1 MKILISESQL
11 RHVISEQ
18 KLPCQKV
25 VTYDM
30 LKQAKDWWINRLSD
44 PNIIMKILR
53 AKFTVDE
60 LKTWTDKEIDKTVNN
75 TVQDL
80 QAARKK
86 VDLINKLLYYND
98 PKSDAMMFVKEND
111 PTSTNI
117 VNINCAH
124 VSKNSND
131 QLVSSLVHEIQHHI
145 HYLIGGNEFFE
156 SIWDGIKIEKNP
168 YRPQVPV
175 SEKSW
180 FDKAKEYINSLTGSK
195 DVDKS
200 SLINDTYF
208 LKRYQSRVWEYLKS
222 KQSYAC
228 NPTEIQSRVA
238 QVRMILNL
246 KPGQDITI
254 EMLKNEKAYYMF
266 FYNLMC
272 WGGRKDNIS
281 LQDYLNNL
289 NSLVKNDTPNTSTQV

>member
-1 MKILISESQL
+1 MKFRDLLQDLLE
-11 RHVISEQ
+11 EQ
-18 KLPCQKV
+18 LPCEKV

-30 LKQAKDWWINRLSD
+30 LKQAKDWWNNRLSD

-60 LKTWTDKEIDKTVNN
+60 LKTWTDKEIDRTVNY

-86 VDLINKLLYYND
+86 IDLINKLSYYND
-98 PKSDAMMFVKEND
+98 PKGGAIMYVKSNE
-111 PTSTNI
+111 PTI
-117 VNINCAH
+117 ININCGY
-124 VSKNSND
+124 VPKYSND

-145 HYLIGGNEFFE
+145 HYLIGGDEYLND
-156 SIWDGIKIEKNP
+156 IRGGIKIEKNP
-168 YRPQVPV
+168 YRPQAPV

-200 SLINDTYF
+200 SLVNDTYF
-208 LKRYQSRVWEYLKS
+208 LKRYQSRVWEYFKS
-222 KQSYAC
+222 KQTYAC

-238 QVRMILNL
+238 QVRMLLNL

-254 EMLKNEKAYYMF
+254 EMLKNQKVYEEF
-266 FYNLMC
+266 QLNLMC
-272 WGGRKDNIS
+272 WGGRKDNVS

-289 NSLVKNDTPNTSTQV
+289 NSLVKNDAPNTSTQV

>member
-1 MKILISESQL
+1 MKFRDLLQDLLE
-11 RHVISEQ
+11 EQ
-18 KLPCQKV
+18 LPCQKV

-30 LKQAKDWWINRLSD
+30 LKQAKYWWINRLSD

-53 AKFTVDE
+53 TKFTVDE
-60 LKTWTDKEIDKTVNN
+60 LKTWTDKEIDRTVNY

-86 VDLINKLLYYND
+86 IDLINKLAYYND
-98 PKSDAMMFVKEND
+98 PKGSAIMYVKSNE
-111 PTSTNI
+111 PTI
-117 VNINCAH
+117 ININCSY
-124 VSKNSND
+124 VPKYSND

-145 HYLIGGNEFFE
+145 HYLIGGDEYLND
-156 SIWDGIKIEKNP
+156 IRGGIKIEKNP
-168 YRPQVPV
+168 YRPQAPV

-200 SLINDTYF
+200 SLVNDTYF
-208 LKRYQSRVWEYLKS
+208 LKRYQSRVWEHFKS
-222 KQSYAC
+222 NQTYAC

-238 QVRMILNL
+238 QVRMLLNL

-254 EMLKNEKAYYMF
+254 EMLKNKKVYEEF
-266 FYNLMC
+266 ELNLMC
-272 WGGRKDNIS
+272 WGGRKDNVS

-289 NSLVKNDTPNTSTQV
+289 NSLVKNDAPNTSTQV

>member
-1 MKILISESQL
+1 MKFRDLLQDLLE
-11 RHVISEQ
+11 EQ
-18 KLPCQKV
+18 LPCEKV

-30 LKQAKDWWINRLSD
+30 LKQAKDWWLNRLSD

-60 LKTWTDKEIDKTVNN
+60 LKTWTDKEIDRTVNY

-86 VDLINKLLYYND
+86 IDLINKLSYYND
-98 PKSDAMMFVKEND
+98 PKGSAIMYVKSNE
-111 PTSTNI
+111 PTI
-117 VNINCAH
+117 ININCGY
-124 VSKNSND
+124 VPKYNND

-145 HYLIGGNEFFE
+145 HYLIGGDEYLND
-156 SIWDGIKIEKNP
+156 IRGGIKIEKNP

-195 DVDKS
+195 KVDK
-200 SLINDTYF
+200 LIPVNDGNFT
-208 LKRYQSRVWEYLKS
+208 KRYQSRVWEYFKS
-222 KQSYAC
+222 KQTYAC

-238 QVRMILNL
+238 QVRMLLNL

-254 EMLKNEKAYYMF
+254 EMLKNQKAYDMF

-272 WGGRKDNIS
+272 WGGRKDNVS

-289 NSLVKNDTPNTSTQV
+289 NSLVKNDAPNTSTQV

>member
-1 MKILISESQL
+1 MKFRDLLQDLLE
-11 RHVISEQ
+11 EQ
-18 KLPCQKV
+18 LPCERV

-30 LKQAKDWWINRLSD
+30 LKQAKDWWNNRLSD

-60 LKTWTDKEIDKTVNN
+60 LKTWTDKEIDRTVNY

-86 VDLINKLLYYND
+86 IDLINKLSYYND
-98 PKSDAMMFVKEND
+98 PKGSAIMYVKSNE
-111 PTSTNI
+111 PTI
-117 VNINCAH
+117 ININCGY
-124 VSKNSND
+124 VPKYSND

-145 HYLIGGNEFFE
+145 HYLIGGDEYLND
-156 SIWDGIKIEKNP
+156 IRGGIKIEKNP
-168 YRPQVPV
+168 YRPQAPV

-200 SLINDTYF
+200 SLVNDTYF
-208 LKRYQSRVWEYLKS
+208 LKRYQIRVWEYFKS

-238 QVRMILNL
+238 QVRMLLNL

-254 EMLKNEKAYYMF
+254 EMLKNQKVYEEF
-266 FYNLMC
+266 QLNLMC
-272 WGGRKDNIS
+272 WGGRKDNVS

-289 NSLVKNDTPNTSTQV
+289 NSLVKNNTLNKSTQV

>member
-1 MKILISESQL
+1 MKFRDLLQDLLE
-11 RHVISEQ
+11 EQ
-18 KLPCQKV
+18 LPCQKV

-30 LKQAKDWWINRLSD
+30 LKQAKDWWLNRLRD
-44 PNIIMKILR
+44 PDILMKIIR
-53 AKFTVDE
+53 ARFTVDVI
-60 LKTWTDKEIDKTVNN
+60 KTWTDKKIDETLSD
-75 TVQDL
+75 TLQDL
-80 QAARKK
+80 QAANKK
-86 VDLINKLLYYND
+86 IDLINKLLYYND
-98 PKSDAMMFVKEND
+98 PKSDAAMFVTEND

-124 VSKNSND
+124 VSKYSND
-131 QLVSSLVHEIQHHI
+131 ELVSFLVHEIQHHI
-145 HYLIGGNEFFE
+145 HNLIGSNGFFE

-180 FDKAKEYINSLTGSK
+180 FDKAKEYINNLTGSK
-195 DVDKS
+195 KIDNS
-200 SLINDTYF
+200 IPLNDSIF
-208 LKRYQSRVWEYLKS
+208 LKRYQSRVWEYLKA

-238 QVRMILNL
+238 QVRMFLNL

-254 EMLKNEKAYYMF
+254 EMLKNEKVYGMF
-266 FYNLMC
+266 QYNLMC

-289 NSLVKNDTPNTSTQV
+289 NSLVKNDAPNTSTQV

>member
-1 MKILISESQL
+1 MKFRDLLQDLLE
-11 RHVISEQ
+11 EQ
-18 KLPCQKV
+18 LPCQKM

-44 PNIIMKILR
+44 PNIMMKILR
-53 AKFTVDE
+53 TKFTVDE
-60 LKTWTDKEIDKTVNN
+60 LKTWTDKEIDRTVNY

-86 VDLINKLLYYND
+86 IDLINKLSYYND
-98 PKSDAMMFVKEND
+98 PKSDEIMYVKLNE
-111 PTSTNI
+111 PTI
-117 VNINCAH
+117 ININCAY
-124 VSKNSND
+124 VPKYSND
-131 QLVSSLVHEIQHHI
+131 QLVSTLVHEIQHHI
-145 HYLIGGNEFFE
+145 HYLIGGDEYLNV
-156 SIWDGIKIEKNP
+156 IRGGIKIEKNP

-175 SEKSW
+175 SDKSW

-195 DVDKS
+195 NIDDS
-200 SLINDTYF
+200 TPLNDSVF

-238 QVRMILNL
+238 QVRMLLNL

-254 EMLKNEKAYYMF
+254 EMLKNKKVYDKF
-266 FYNLMC
+266 QYNLMC

-289 NSLVKNDTPNTSTQV
+289 NSLVKNDAPNTSTQV

>member
-1 MKILISESQL
+1 MKFRDLLQDLLE
-11 RHVISEQ
+11 EQ
-18 KLPCQKV
+18 LPCQKV

-30 LKQAKDWWINRLSD
+30 LKKAKHWWLNRLRD
-44 PNIIMKILR
+44 PNILMKIIR
-53 AKFTVDE
+53 QQYTVDNI
-60 LKTWTDKEIDKTVNN
+60 KKWTDKEIDKEINN
-75 TVQDL
+75 AVRNL
-80 QAARKK
+80 LAATNKI
-86 VDLINKLLYYND
+86 VSINKLSYYND
-98 PKSDAMMFVKEND
+98 PKSDALMFVTEND

-117 VNINCAH
+117 ININCAH
-124 VSKNSND
+124 VSKFNND

-145 HYLIGGNEFFE
+145 HNLIGGNGYFE

-180 FDKAKEYINSLTGSK
+180 IDKAKEYINNLTGSK

-200 SLINDTYF
+200 IPLNDTYF
-208 LKRYQSRVWEYLKS
+208 LKRYQSRVWEHLKD
-222 KQSYAC
+222 KQTYAC

-238 QVRMILNL
+238 QVRFLLNL

-254 EMLKNEKAYYMF
+254 EMLKNEKVYAAF
-266 FYNLMC
+266 QYNLMC

-289 NSLVKNDTPNTSTQV
+289 NSLAKNDAPNTSTQV